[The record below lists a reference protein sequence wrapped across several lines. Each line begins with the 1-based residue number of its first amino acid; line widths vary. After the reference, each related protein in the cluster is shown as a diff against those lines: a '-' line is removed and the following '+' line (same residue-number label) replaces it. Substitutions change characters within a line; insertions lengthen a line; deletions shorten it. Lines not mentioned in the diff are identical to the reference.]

1 MEGTGTSGLIGLNL
15 GSEMLQFYSRDLVE
29 IDEPSDELLQVASK
43 VLRLRSLDL
52 DELEI
57 ALLDVLQQRVEFT
70 PRQLL
75 YLEYLEKVLTLPR
88 LSGS

>member
-1 MEGTGTSGLIGLNL
+1 M
-15 GSEMLQFYSRDLVE
+15 
-29 IDEPSDELLQVASK
+29 
-43 VLRLRSLDL
+43 LRLRSLDL

>member
-1 MEGTGTSGLIGLNL
+1 M
-15 GSEMLQFYSRDLVE
+15 V
-29 IDEPSDELLQVASK
+29 LLATLRFVSAS
-43 VLRLRSLDL
+43 LFLPH
-52 DELEI
+52 ELEI

>member
-1 MEGTGTSGLIGLNL
+1 
-15 GSEMLQFYSRDLVE
+15 MLQFYSRDLVE
-29 IDEPSDELLQVASK
+29 IDEPTAEFVQVALK
-43 VLRLRSLDL
+43 VLRLRSLEL

-57 ALLDVLQQRVEFT
+57 ALLDVLQQRLEFT